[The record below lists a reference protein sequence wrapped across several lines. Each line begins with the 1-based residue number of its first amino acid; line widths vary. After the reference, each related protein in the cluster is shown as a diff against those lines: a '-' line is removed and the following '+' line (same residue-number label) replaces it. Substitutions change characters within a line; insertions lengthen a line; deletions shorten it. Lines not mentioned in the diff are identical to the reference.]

1 MKLPCLDTTHVG
13 LCNYCGAMKS
23 RAKEQIVLNKY
34 SPGLRCGVS
43 VTEALERFLFFRD
56 GENRPLFWGAYFVC
70 IAYHYT
76 LRMYRHNAVQ
86 EAIVHPSLIKYQLE
100 QIYLLEHI

>member
-56 GENRPLFWGAYFVC
+56 GENRPLFWCGSL
-70 IAYHYT
+70 
-76 LRMYRHNAVQ
+76 LRMYRLSLY
-86 EAIVHPSLIKYQLE
+86 PSNVST
-100 QIYLLEHI
+100 